1 MNYPPGV
8 TGSEPQITGE
18 WPVDP
23 HAPFDV
29 VCDGVGTPDPK
40 WSVVFGNEEDP
51 LGGLEFDTQD
61 EARKWADDL
70 NQVWP
75 LRECRQRGL
84 FQTSELSY
92 VRDVRQCSICF
103 DVIGDPEEV

>member
-1 MNYPPGV
+1 MDYPPGV

-70 NQVWP
+70 NRIWP
-75 LRECRQRGL
+75 QRSCDKRQ
-84 FQTSELSY
+84 
-92 VRDVRQCSICF
+92 
-103 DVIGDPEEV
+103 IGDGRMWQCTVCGDVFDEDVDP